1 MRERDSHSFKHIDIL
16 NLIIAHRQKD
26 RHRDTD
32 RQTET
37 DTERRIDRQ
46 RQTQRDRHT
55 YTQTED
61 EVMIGEEG
69 DIMESKGRVGAK
81 KREFTGGDKIII
93 KPAVLRGS
101 A

>member
-16 NLIIAHRQKD
+16 DLIIAHIDKKT
-26 RHRDTD
+26 DTD
-32 RQTET
+32 SRI
-37 DTERRIDRQ
+37 DSRIDRQ
-46 RQTQRDRHT
+46 RQTQTDRQTDRHRHT

-69 DIMESKGRVGAK
+69 DIMECKGRVGAK